1 MTNDPDDL
9 IGRIAAIE
17 PARGTPPLSGH
28 SIRSL
33 TRAATAT
40 PRAAPAWTWPKYR
53 LASLGALVGSS
64 ALVVAAIVGLD
75 AVGAPVP
82 GVMTAVRT
90 TSHPSLVPPTLAY
103 IVHAEANSWYGTD
116 TLLAKSMGACPVT
129 LVTGSESAG
138 LRHGSGHATAYRIE
152 SALSPSRAVLAL
164 AERLGL
170 ETSPLRWFPIGAHAR
185 GWWVGSL
192 GGPSLITYSAKG
204 ITRWAYAARKESE
217 RRLLGDAGPHGANVP
232 SAAASSRAAER
243 VLAQLVP
250 GVQLG
255 RPLAVRSATDVEVD
269 VALTV
274 HGVATDERFDVEYLP
289 GGRLG
294 AASGPLTSVV
304 GEVTYPTIT
313 PLSAARLL
321 RQPKGDLVGLRGLSS
336 AATTAPKHSGTPAP
350 TLYCAATAS
359 VESVSDASMTL
370 SANVLANGAVWLL
383 PSWSFST
390 ADDEVVPASL
400 VAISPRY
407 LLYEVPRIRY
417 RGRGSR

>member
-40 PRAAPAWTWPKYR
+40 SREASAWTWPRYR

-64 ALVVAAIVGLD
+64 ALVVAAILGLD

-103 IVHAEANSWYGTD
+103 VVHADTSGGYGSESS
-116 TLLAKSMGACPVT
+116 AKSTGACPVT
-129 LVTGSESAG
+129 LVTGSENDG

-164 AERLGL
+164 APRLGL

-192 GGPSLITYSAKG
+192 AGPSLTTYSAKG
-204 ITRWAYAARKESE
+204 ITWWSYAARKESE
-217 RRLLGDAGPHGANVP
+217 RRLLGDAGPHGANVR

-255 RPLAVRSATDVEVD
+255 RPMAVRSATDVEVD
-269 VALTV
+269 VALAV

-304 GEVTYPTIT
+304 GEVTYPTIA

-321 RQPKGDLVGLRGLSS
+321 RQPKGALVGLRGLSS
-336 AATTAPKHSGTPAP
+336 ASATAPAHSGMPAP
-350 TLYCAATAS
+350 TLYCTATAS

-390 ADDEVVPASL
+390 ADDEIVSASL